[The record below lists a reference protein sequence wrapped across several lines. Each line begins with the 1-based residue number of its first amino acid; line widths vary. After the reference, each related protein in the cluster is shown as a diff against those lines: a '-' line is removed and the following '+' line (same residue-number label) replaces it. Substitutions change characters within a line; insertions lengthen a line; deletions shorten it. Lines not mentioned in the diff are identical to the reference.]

1 MPIQLHLSGGTGN
14 SNPYGSLGGKRS
26 TTQVS
31 NDTLENIFDNIS
43 RQEALV
49 GKTEY
54 RCLYVYNPSGSTL
67 TTVKVHISQHP
78 STTNISIGADTA
90 GIGNGTSTAIAS
102 SIATE
107 DTVPTGVTF
116 YGESEDHFGLALGTL
131 KVGEGTP
138 FWLKR
143 QAETSTSQTI
153 TWTLTVTEDGGTLP
167 STSHADGLAFSE
179 WRDFDT
185 TPTGTYKTGTAKVG
199 FSDLG

>member
-1 MPIQLHLSGGTGN
+1 MPIQLYLSGGTGN
-14 SNPYGSLGGKRS
+14 TNPYASLGGKRS
-26 TTQVS
+26 STQVT
-31 NDTLENIFDNIS
+31 NDALENIFDDIS

-54 RCLYVYNPSGSTL
+54 RCLYVYNPSGNAL
-67 TTVKVHISQHP
+67 TNVKVHISQHP
-78 STTNISIGADTA
+78 TITNISIGSDAA

-116 YGESEDHFGLALGTL
+116 YGESEDHYGLALGTL
-131 KVGEGTP
+131 KAGEGTP

-143 QAETSTSQTI
+143 EAETSTSQTI
-153 TWTLTVTEDGGTLP
+153 SFTLTITEDSGTLP
-167 STSHADGLAFSE
+167 STSHADGLALSE

-199 FSDLG
+199 FSDIG